1 MSNSLWDLL
10 HEDLQTKIIQIRDY
24 ELEYDAKLL
33 KVTNSVIKGY
43 ITDYMR
49 KKGKRITNL
58 DTAKKSQLLELF
70 EKFKIPKIPY
80 DIVFKDIKKEKKEIN
95 SKSKFETG
103 IYTTT
108 YENHFDGMVDNI
120 PLRINIMKVTKCYVH
135 VDITAYGLRANREFN
150 GRLWINKFENYQTIE
165 FSIYYIRSNELTPI

>member
-33 KVTNSVIKGY
+33 KLTNSVIKGY

-49 KKGKRITNL
+49 KKGKRISNL
-58 DTAKKSQLLELF
+58 DTAKKEDLLGLF
-70 EKFKIPKIPY
+70 QKFKIPKIPY
-80 DIVFKDIKKEKKEIN
+80 DIVFKDIKKDKKKEIE

-103 IYTTT
+103 LYTTIYT
-108 YENHFDGMVDNI
+108 NNFDGMQEDI
-120 PLRINIMKVTKCYVH
+120 HLTIHILKVTKCYVYVH
-135 VDITAYGLRANREFN
+135 IATDRSRVVHN
-150 GRLWINKFENYQTIE
+150 GRLWINKYEDNQSID
-165 FSIYYIRSNELTPI
+165 FSIYHIYSDNLTPY